1 MIKSFLH
8 KWMQRN
14 AYLTQIQASGKPGI
28 QQAPIY
34 GSLFIINSFLWTKCI
49 IKFNLHTL
57 AKNSNNLCH
66 CVRGHWDT
74 VTHPL
79 AEWPCTLRSSQDDV
93 SGQYLFGSVPLYST
107 LLLKKENA
115 QSLSHC
121 YCPGGFQFT
130 SGVLGNWSSLDGWCQ
145 TPEAWFGGRDSQH
158 WWHPLAEL
166 GHHWWR

>member
-93 SGQYLFGSVPLYST
+93 SGQYLFGCRSLYSKHKPFFFSYLSHLVKRNQCFVT
-107 LLLKKENA
+107 WNNKNTVTKTDRSNCLLLWGHSKIDN
-115 QSLSHC
+115 QSNEVSEFCFYIWL
-121 YCPGGFQFT
+121 
-130 SGVLGNWSSLDGWCQ
+130 
-145 TPEAWFGGRDSQH
+145 
-158 WWHPLAEL
+158 
-166 GHHWWR
+166 